1 MRYRVLLI
9 MLLAA
14 TAHGVILAQST
25 TTGTLNLRNGQPAT
39 VSLSIP
45 TTGVTGYS
53 ILLPPQAGLAGDL
66 LTLQSLTGTTAQLG
80 WSSSQYWSLAGSAIT
95 TAGTGAGQQYLGT
108 STPIDLVVATNATE
122 HMRLIGTAG
131 PSQGFLGIGTATPSS
146 RLDVRGDVTLS
157 STGAASRLRFAEPLA
172 DGASTTTF
180 SAAAQAADINY
191 TLPGAAASADGMVLT
206 STTAGVL
213 SWQSPLASVGRGQ
226 FTPTAGTW
234 VHTVATPGFDL
245 QPGAAVLVSVQ
256 NAPGTTI
263 AASVTAVDATAD
275 SFTVETS
282 VGLAASDR
290 ILWVAV
296 NP

>member
-1 MRYRVLLI
+1 MRFRVLII
-9 MLLAA
+9 MLLTLAA
-14 TAHGVILAQST
+14 QQLVRAQST

-45 TTGVTGYS
+45 TTGVSGYS

-80 WSSSQYWSLAGSAIT
+80 WSSSQYWSLTGSAIT
-95 TAGTGAGQQYLGT
+95 TAGTGAGEQYLGT
-108 STPIDLVVATNATE
+108 STAMDLVVATNATE
-122 HMRLIGTAG
+122 QMRLIGTAG
-131 PSQGFLGIGTATPSS
+131 PTQGFLGIGTSTPTS
-146 RLDVRGDVTLS
+146 RVDVRGDLTLS
-157 STGAASRLRFAEPLA
+157 SAGAASRLRFAEPQA
-172 DGASTTTF
+172 DGSNITTF
-180 SAAAQAADINY
+180 SAAAQSADINY
-191 TLPGAAASADGMVLT
+191 TLPPAAAAADGMVLT
-206 STTAGVL
+206 SNTTGAL

-226 FTPTAGTW
+226 FTPTAGSW

-263 AASVTAVDATAD
+263 AASVTAVDATGD